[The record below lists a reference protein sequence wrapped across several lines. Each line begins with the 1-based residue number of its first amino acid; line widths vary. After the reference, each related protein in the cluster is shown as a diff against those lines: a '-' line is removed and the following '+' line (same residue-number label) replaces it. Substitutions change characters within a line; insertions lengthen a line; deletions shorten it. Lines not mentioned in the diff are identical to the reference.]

1 MQLFR
6 RALGPSGGLWL
17 RERVEGVV
25 PVRTE
30 CWVERARR
38 SGAEVHLRLGG
49 KGSGPTDR
57 IVDHVLAATGYRL
70 DVDAL
75 PFLTPSVRRAVVR
88 VPGSQAPHLSGVF
101 ESSVAGLYFTG
112 SLAAPM
118 FGPMLRF
125 VAGTEFAA
133 RRIAGRLVRQV
144 PRR

>member
-1 MQLFR
+1 
-6 RALGPSGGLWL
+6 
-17 RERVEGVV
+17 
-25 PVRTE
+25 
-30 CWVERARR
+30 VERARR